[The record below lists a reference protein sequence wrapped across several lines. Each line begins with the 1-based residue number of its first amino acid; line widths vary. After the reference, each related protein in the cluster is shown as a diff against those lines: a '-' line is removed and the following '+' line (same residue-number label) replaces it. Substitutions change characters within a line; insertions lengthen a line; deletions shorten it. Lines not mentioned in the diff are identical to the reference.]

1 MDKTEQDIQTLPEFA
16 WLRDDKKVW
25 YQAHEIEEGLGYTTS
40 TVRRY
45 CEAGKFPGARLYTG
59 GSIQYGGWR
68 IPRSGI
74 IAFLRERTG
83 DKGSQA
89 I

>member
-16 WLRDDKKVW
+16 WLRDDKKIW
-25 YQAHEIEEGLGYTTS
+25 YLAHEVAEGLGLSTS

-45 CEAGKFPGARLYTG
+45 CEAGKFPGARLY
-59 GSIQYGGWR
+59 SDGGWR
-68 IPRSGI
+68 VPRSGVVT
-74 IAFLRERTG
+74 FLRERTI

-89 I
+89 L